1 MSIVDQNIAFGWGA
15 TLGEAA
21 ALDELE
27 AYQRQMNAHVR
38 KLEAMITERDTIIQ
52 QQGATI
58 ERQAIQIRDMDRQML
73 DAAEIL
79 NHEKHLHK
87 IDEAWGTAQQA
98 AGKALAAEIRACPE
112 FEDHHPLLQE
122 NENDRQ
128 PIQDIKVEAFLKKA
142 NEIGLEN
149 PEKYL

>member
-21 ALDELE
+21 ALDELQ
-27 AYQRQMNAHVR
+27 AYQRQMTAHVS
-38 KLEAMITERDTIIQ
+38 KLESMIAERDTIIQ

-58 ERQAIQIRDMDRQML
+58 ERQALKIRDMDRQML

-79 NHEKHLHK
+79 NHEKHLRK

-112 FEDHHPLLQE
+112 FEEHHPLLKK
-122 NENDRQ
+122 NENGRQ
-128 PIQDIKVEAFLKKA
+128 PIQDIKVQAFLEKA
-142 NEIGLEN
+142 EQVGLEN